1 MSSDTTTD
9 AIAISASRLRY
20 GVFAAMAAMVLL
32 YAAGRFGLDIGT
44 AHVEYQSHAAAAW
57 SRAIGDLSLVLL
69 LVALVRLAQMLR
81 AIAAGDLFSARVIG
95 HFRGFAFWLLL
106 TALFGLIAPPLSQL
120 LSLPS
125 GNHRFEIRIDFQ
137 EVLTVG
143 VTLVLFLLAR
153 LLERARRLDE
163 EVREFV

>member
-9 AIAISASRLRY
+9 GIAVSASRLRW
-20 GVFAAMAAMVLL
+20 GVFAAMSVMVLL

-44 AHVEYQSHAAAAW
+44 AHVEYRSNAAAAW

-69 LVALVRLAQMLR
+69 LVALLRLAQMLA
-81 AIAAGDLFSARVIG
+81 AIAAGDLFSARVVG
-95 HFRGFAFWLLL
+95 RFRGFAFWLLL

-120 LSLPS
+120 SLPP
-125 GNHRFEIRIDFQ
+125 GNHRVEIRIDFQ